1 MVSVVIPAYEMGGRG
16 VEFLDRALQSCNDS
30 CVDEIIISSQE
41 KNDGFLYLA
50 KEYGARYFQHNVK
63 RNGAASNLNHAIEQ
77 ANGDIIK
84 ILFQDDTLSGRSL
97 EPFENINHWGFCTS
111 KHNIERP
118 DHVPYHNPDLKSLAL
133 GKNTYGSP
141 SALAFRKTELRFD
154 EHLKFLFDCEFYVR
168 MTQKYGL
175 PDIVDTFVNIT
186 EWEGMATNTVC
197 TGQVRLIDAE
207 YISYKHA
214 NL

>member
-30 CVDEIIISSQE
+30 CVEEIVISDQTISTWALDLSIKYGAIYVPYRKKGAAGNLNNAINSAHGEII
-41 KNDGFLYLA
+41 K
-50 KEYGARYFQHNVK
+50 V
-63 RNGAASNLNHAIEQ
+63 
-77 ANGDIIK
+77 
-84 ILFQDDTLSGRSL
+84 LFQDDTLSGRSL